1 MYIFILHQMVNDMLE
16 SLQNLQKNDGD
27 VVVVGMRV
35 ISIFGPLLLS
45 TAGITSVMR

>member
-1 MYIFILHQMVNDMLE
+1 MYIFILHQMVSDMLE

-27 VVVVGMRV
+27 VVVVDMRV

-45 TAGITSVMR
+45 MVGITLPMR